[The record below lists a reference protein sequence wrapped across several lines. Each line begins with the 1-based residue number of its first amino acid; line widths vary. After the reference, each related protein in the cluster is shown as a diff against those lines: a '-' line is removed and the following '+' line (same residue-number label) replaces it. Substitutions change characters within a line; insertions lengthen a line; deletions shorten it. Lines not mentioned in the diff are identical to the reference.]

1 MARVGDSLLVRWCAN
16 TAADDT
22 QGSAVA
28 GEANPSFIQ
37 RGFEVRK
44 KDVAAC
50 AKHHFHQAH
59 PLRWWWVDSSPVSG
73 NRAHARAQ
81 AGSARDRRRKGQ
93 RRPLGAARAAAPT
106 AAGEVLRGAAITRC
120 QCKEAAPWVQA
131 LCVG

>member
-44 KDVAAC
+44 KKTLLHVQSIT
-50 AKHHFHQAH
+50 FTR
-59 PLRWWWVDSSPVSG
+59 L
-73 NRAHARAQ
+73 
-81 AGSARDRRRKGQ
+81 
-93 RRPLGAARAAAPT
+93 
-106 AAGEVLRGAAITRC
+106 TRC
-120 QCKEAAPWVQA
+120 GGGGLIAAQ
-131 LCVG
+131 